1 MSFKQNI
8 FITFLLSWLKMKIRH
23 FMSHLGRDEMR
34 QNFSLFYNSH
44 LTVTVKVFFSSHM
57 RDLFNYNFIIIDK
70 FPVLYGPWGLKQ
82 RKTPIFC
89 SHLGRA
95 EMRQLATFKTPARGL
110 RILSNIRI
118 LVPKVGE
125 EKKHVYI
132 KNVNSPFKG
141 AVLSSRP
148 LLP

>member
-82 RKTPIFC
+82 RKT
-89 SHLGRA
+89 

-125 EKKHVYI
+125 EKKHVYT
-132 KNVNSPFKG
+132 KNMNSPFKG

>member
-1 MSFKQNI
+1 
-8 FITFLLSWLKMKIRH
+8 MKIRH

-34 QNFSLFYNSH
+34 QNFGLFYNSH

-82 RKTPIFC
+82 RKT
-89 SHLGRA
+89 